1 MQYVHTCYRVLDL
14 DRSIDFYTNKLGL
27 ELVRKSPAGSD
38 ATNAFFAVPGDP
50 EPRLE
55 LTLNHDHREPYE
67 IGTGYSHVAFAVEDL
82 DALSERLE
90 EAGGVDFE
98 SKPHAMGGSG
108 TRLFFVKDPDGYR
121 IELLECGTM
130 KIGEIIQ

>member
-14 DRSIDFYTNKLGL
+14 DKSLDFYTNKLGL
-27 ELVRKSPAGSD
+27 ELVRKSPIGDD
-38 ATNAFFAVPGDP
+38 ATNAFLGVPGDP

-55 LTLNHDHREPYE
+55 LTLNHDREEPYE

-82 DALSERLE
+82 DALAQKLE

-98 SKPHAMGGSG
+98 SKPHAMSSG
-108 TRLFFVKDPDGYR
+108 TRIFFVKDPDGYR
-121 IELLECGTM
+121 IEFIER
-130 KIGEIIQ
+130 KK

>member
-14 DRSIDFYTNKLGL
+14 DKSIEFYRDKLGL
-27 ELVRKSPAGSD
+27 ELARKSPVGDD

-55 LTLNHDHREPYE
+55 LTLNHDQEEPYAL
-67 IGTGYSHVAFAVEDL
+67 GDGYSHVAFTVEDL
-82 DALSERLE
+82 DALSDKLE
-90 EAGGVDFE
+90 AAGGVDFE
-98 SKPHAMGGSG
+98 SKPHAMGSSG

-121 IELLECGTM
+121 IEFIER
-130 KIGEIIQ
+130 K